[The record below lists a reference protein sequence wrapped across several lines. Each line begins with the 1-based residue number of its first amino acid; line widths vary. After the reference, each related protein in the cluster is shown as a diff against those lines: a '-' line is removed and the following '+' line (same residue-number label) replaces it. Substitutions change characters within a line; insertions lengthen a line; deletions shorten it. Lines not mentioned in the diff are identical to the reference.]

1 LKSIVCSFDWIP
13 SSGSLKLLEMN
24 TNVLL
29 GGWHKPEDYLDFSAL
44 TTWCNSKSIEEVKI
58 HANQYSWYDE
68 DYLDNIIKGF
78 SDEVQTKLSASLA
91 TQNIS
96 CSYYI
101 DANSYPDDLTEI
113 DSSTVLD
120 LRLGTSANSKLDYM
134 CINKDNLRGYLGSI
148 GSGSLMSE
156 TGSSQI
162 QNHNA
167 DGIPDYLWKITTRDQ
182 QLGVSFFESSSYSS
196 SISNEINSLGIELD
210 SGPRQGMAKPYIE
223 KYYRQDNDKW
233 GWFNEVHYVVVY
245 TDDGTV
251 IPLST
256 NLDNPHTLASFKRI
270 DNTDYSKKDLKI
282 INKAHSWGICGEST
296 DIKLVDSPTG
306 KTPIEIHS
314 SSISLNWDEVKSAQI
329 DSLDFDSEDYNTFDT
344 RLGYYTSYT
353 GSFNFVTGSNKFIFI
368 PKYSENCV
376 NIDDTILNGNALMPI
391 KSGSSWQLKRAS
403 DVEASDVYLN
413 SSLQEV
419 PVTSSATTS
428 NQVLV
433 HPQPAVDFK
442 YQRGIFCDDK
452 LVFAS
457 NPHYLMN
464 GPTTIQMYHQT
475 GSISGSDSNTQHMNL
490 LNENVNNGVLYNWS
504 SISGSVKSYSENILT
519 EISRSYT
526 GSVWTW

>member
-1 LKSIVCSFDWIP
+1 MKSIVCSFDWIP

-24 TNVLL
+24 TNTLL

-44 TTWCNSKSIEEVKI
+44 TTWCDSKSIEEVKI
-58 HANQYSWYDE
+58 HHNQYSWYDE
-68 DYLDNIIKGF
+68 DYSGKAVKGV

-96 CSYYI
+96 CSMYV
-101 DANSYPDDLTEI
+101 DANDYPDGLTEI

-120 LRLGTSANSKLDYM
+120 LRVGTSVNSKLDYM
-134 CINKDNLRGYLGSI
+134 CTNKDNLRGYLGSI
-148 GSGSLMSE
+148 GSSSLMAE
-156 TGSSQI
+156 TGSDQI

-196 SISNEINSLGIELD
+196 SISNDTSSLGKLLD
-210 SGPRQGMAKPYIE
+210 YGPRQDMAKPYIE
-223 KYYRQDNDKW
+223 KYYRPDNDKW
-233 GWFNEVHYVVVY
+233 GWFNEVNYVVVY
-245 TDDGTV
+245 TDDGTT
-251 IPLST
+251 IPLTS
-256 NLDNPHTLASFKRI
+256 NIDNPFFLTTFKRFN
-270 DNTDYSKKDLKI
+270 NTDYSKKDLKLGGKI
-282 INKAHSWGICGEST
+282 VSWGMCGEST

-314 SSISLNWDEVKSAQI
+314 SSISLNWDEVKTSQI
-329 DSLDFDSEDYNTFDT
+329 DSLELDSEVYNTFDT

-353 GSFNFVTGSNKFIFI
+353 GSFNFTTGSNKFIFI

-376 NIDDTILNGNALMPI
+376 NIDDTILNGNTLMPV
-391 KSGSSWQLKRAS
+391 KSGSSWQLKKAS

-419 PVTSSATTS
+419 AVTSSATTS

-452 LVFAS
+452 LVFAP
-457 NPHYLMN
+457 NPMYTMN
-464 GPTTIQMYHQT
+464 GPTTIQMYYHT
-475 GSISGSDSNTQHMNL
+475 ASLSGSDSNTQHMNL
-490 LNENVNNGVLYNWS
+490 LNENVNNGVLYSGS
-504 SISGSVKSYSENILT
+504 SITGSLKSYSENILT

>member
-1 LKSIVCSFDWIP
+1 MKSIVCSFDWIP
-13 SSGSLKLLEMN
+13 SSGSLKLLEIN
-24 TNVLL
+24 TNIFL
-29 GGWHKPEDYLDFSAL
+29 GGWHKPEDYSDFSAL
-44 TTWCNSKSIEEVKI
+44 TTWCNSKSIEEVKV
-58 HANQYSWYDE
+58 HHNQYSWYAN
-68 DYLDNIIKGF
+68 DYLGNPIKGV

-96 CSYYI
+96 CSLYI
-101 DANSYPDDLTEI
+101 DANDYPDGLTEI

-120 LRLGTSANSKLDYM
+120 LRVGTSTNSKLDYM

-148 GSGSLMSE
+148 GSGSLMAE
-156 TGSSQI
+156 TGSDQI

-167 DGIPDYLWKITTRDQ
+167 DGIADYLWKITTRDQ
-182 QLGVSFFESSSYSS
+182 QLGISFFESSSYSS
-196 SISNEINSLGIELD
+196 SISNEINSLGIELIN
-210 SGPRQGMAKPYIE
+210 GPRQGMATPYIE
-223 KYYRQDNDKW
+223 KYYRPDNNKW
-233 GWFNEVHYVVVY
+233 GWFNELHYVVVY

-256 NLDNPHTLASFKRI
+256 NLDNPHTLTSFKRI
-270 DNTDYSKKDLKI
+270 DKSDYSKKDLKLV
-282 INKAHSWGICGEST
+282 NKAHAWGICGEST

-329 DSLDFDSEDYNTFDT
+329 DSLDFDSESYNTFDE

-353 GSFNFVTGSNKFIFI
+353 GSFNFTAGSNKFIFI

-376 NIDDTILNGNALMPI
+376 NIDDTILNGNALMPV
-391 KSGSSWQLKRAS
+391 KSGSSWQLKKAS
-403 DVEASDVYLN
+403 DIAVDDVYLD
-413 SSLQEV
+413 SSLEEQS
-419 PVTSSATTS
+419 VTSKENAS

-433 HPQPAVDFK
+433 HPQPAVDFN
-442 YQRGIFCDDK
+442 YQRGMFCDDK
-452 LVFAS
+452 LVFVS
-457 NPHYLMN
+457 NPHYTMN
-464 GPTTIQMYHQT
+464 GKTETRMYYET
-475 GSISGSDSNTQHMNL
+475 ASLSGSDSNTQHMNL

-504 SISGSVKSYSENILT
+504 SISGSVKLYSENILT